1 MLTIGKLAA
10 MAGTTANALRYYERE
25 GLVTPATKGDNGYR
39 LYAQDAARRVHFI
52 RQAQHCGFTLA
63 EIRELL
69 TLPAQPSACCCDVR
83 TMAIEKKLA
92 LEAKIK
98 LMQAMSAELDRLIRN
113 CIDDSRP
120 LDDCPILEAL
130 SHAPEGAPAP

>member
-10 MAGTTANALRYYERE
+10 LAGTTPNTLRYYERE
-25 GLVTPATKGDNGYR
+25 GLIPPASKGDNGYR

-52 RQAQHCGFTLA
+52 RQAQQCGFTLA

-69 TLPAQPSACCCDVR
+69 TIPRQASAGCSDVR
-83 TMAIEKKLA
+83 TFAIEKKLA

-98 LMQAMSAELDRLIRN
+98 LMKAMSAQLDHLISD
-113 CIDDSRP
+113 CVDDTRP
-120 LDDCPILEAL
+120 LNDCPILNAL
-130 SHAPEGAPAP
+130 NRVPVEVEH

>member
-10 MAGTTANALRYYERE
+10 LAGTTPNTLRYYERE
-25 GLVTPATKGDNGYR
+25 GLIPPASKGDNGYR

-52 RQAQHCGFTLA
+52 RQAQQCGFTLA

-69 TLPAQPSACCCDVR
+69 TIPRQASAGCSDVR
-83 TMAIEKKLA
+83 TFAIEKKLA

-98 LMQAMSAELDRLIRN
+98 LMKAMSAQLDHLISD
-113 CIDDSRP
+113 CVDDTRP
-120 LDDCPILEAL
+120 LSDCPILNAL
-130 SHAPEGAPAP
+130 NRVPVEITH